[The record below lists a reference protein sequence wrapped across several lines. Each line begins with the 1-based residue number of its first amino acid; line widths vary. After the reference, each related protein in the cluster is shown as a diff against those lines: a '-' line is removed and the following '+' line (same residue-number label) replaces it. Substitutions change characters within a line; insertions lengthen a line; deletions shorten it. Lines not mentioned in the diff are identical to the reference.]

1 MFIRGAYFQDRMA
14 NGKPD
19 LFEFLSRYYTPARQ
33 LEMKPM
39 MILDTSAI
47 IDMER
52 AFQKQYGLRK
62 SYRFLEQL
70 ERTAPGVECIIP
82 PKIKKEIETHALTS
96 TINGRPEIATNTYE
110 LLQYLPE
117 EYAPLKAFVAEQHQ
131 RLDKARYFL
140 RQMHYANIEGK
151 KCTRDPISQSDWE
164 VIDMG
169 ISLGVFAEETFRRNT
184 TKGIINPFHSCPKIS
199 VLSSDYHIIWTIE
212 RAFQEPEGVE
222 VGNYLKAVDVRRYAL
237 ESEVK

>member
-1 MFIRGAYFQDRMA
+1 MA

-19 LFEFLSRYYTPARQ
+19 LFEFLSRYYTPTQQ
-33 LEMKPM
+33 LEMKPIL
-39 MILDTSAI
+39 ILDTSAI

-70 ERTAPGVECIIP
+70 KRTASGVECIIP
-82 PKIKKEIETHALTS
+82 PKIKEEIETHALTS
-96 TINGRPEIATNTYE
+96 TINGRPEIATDTYE
-110 LLQYLPE
+110 LLQRLQE
-117 EYAPLKAFVAEQHQ
+117 GYAPLEAFVADQHE
-131 RLDKARYFL
+131 RLDQARYFL

-222 VGNYLKAVDVRRYAL
+222 VENYLKAVDVRRYVL
-237 ESEVK
+237 DGEVK